1 MGEWSKESIENVEEK
16 LGVTPATGLSIAEA
30 SARLKKYG
38 NNHLQAQKKINPFAL
53 FFSQFRD
60 VLTIVLIISA
70 SVSLALSF
78 IEDGGSIRESLL
90 IFAIVIAIAIIGFFN
105 EYRAEKTV
113 QALGKLVGQNAE
125 VRRGGQSMS
134 VSADQLVPGD
144 IVILSE
150 GQKIPADLRL
160 FKVRNLLVNEAS
172 LTGESLPVEKN
183 TLTINNN
190 APLGDQKNMAFA
202 GTFVSAGTA
211 EGIVVETAQTTELGK
226 IATLVNTIEVDE
238 TPMQRKL
245 NDLGKKL
252 GLFILLICAVVFVI
266 VFFLVSE
273 AVDRSLLQRL
283 IFAFTA
289 AVALAVAAIPEGLAF
304 VVRISLALGARRMAG
319 KHALVRRLSAVEA
332 LGSTDIICA
341 DKTGT
346 LTRGEMTVREIYTTA
361 SHYDVSGRGYQLEGE
376 V

>member
-1 MGEWSKESIENVEEK
+1 M
-16 LGVTPATGLSIAEA
+16 
-30 SARLKKYG
+30 
-38 NNHLQAQKKINPFAL
+38 
-53 FFSQFRD
+53 
-60 VLTIVLIISA
+60 
-70 SVSLALSF
+70 
-78 IEDGGSIRESLL
+78 
-90 IFAIVIAIAIIGFFN
+90 
-105 EYRAEKTV
+105 
-113 QALGKLVGQNAE
+113 
-125 VRRGGQSMS
+125 
-134 VSADQLVPGD
+134 
-144 IVILSE
+144 
-150 GQKIPADLRL
+150 
-160 FKVRNLLVNEAS
+160 LVNEAS

-346 LTRGEMTVREIYTTA
+346 LTRGEMTVREIYN
-361 SHYDVSGRGYQLEGE
+361 HC
-376 V
+376 